1 MTIGDVHATSG
12 ILSALAAPFAM
23 TIGFILWDVHWKAN
37 GGSAFSLNMFKC
49 TLACVGFLVMS
60 SIFFKE
66 QTNNDEKQSDNVFA
80 LFDDNRM
87 DVSYLMLSSFI
98 GIIIGDALWLESLQ
112 IIGSR
117 RVIVID
123 AMKPFIGALMDWIFL
138 GDEPIAAFGYVG
150 MLLAAIGVLAVGL
163 EEDGSDIEENND
175 EKGEE
180 NRQNKGD
187 YVEQT
192 FPIDIEGEVDDTS
205 MSSSSKVNDSHPAGY
220 KIGYLYSI
228 ANVILDSYGFVLTK
242 QFGGA
247 FTSWQIGLVRF
258 GFAGVVLVLIS
269 FLMRFLE
276 LLKLNKYQI
285 ENTWYKLP
293 TMQTTDWSKILIG
306 VLFVTFLC
314 PSLTNY
320 AIFEIPLG
328 LALTL
333 FSIGPLYAIPLVW
346 ILKNEGPTF
355 RGIVGGVIA
364 VAGVIILVLTG

>member
-1 MTIGDVHATSG
+1 MMTIGDVHATSG

-66 QTNNDEKQSDNVFA
+66 QTNDDEKQSDNVFA

-98 GIIIGDALWLESLQ
+98 GIIVGDALWLESLQ

-117 RVIVID
+117 RVIVMD
-123 AMKPFIGALMDWIFL
+123 AMKPFIGALMDWMFL

-150 MLLAAIGVLAVGL
+150 MILAVIGVLAVGL
-163 EEDGSDIEENND
+163 EQDGSDIEED
-175 EKGEE
+175 SGEKGED
-180 NRQNKGD
+180 NQQYIFDN
-187 YVEQT
+187 V
-192 FPIDIEGEVDDTS
+192 DIEGELDDTS
-205 MSSSSKVNDSHPAGY
+205 MSSSSKANDSRPAGY
-220 KIGYLYSI
+220 KVGYLYSI

-269 FLMRFLE
+269 ILMRFLE

-293 TMQTTDWSKILIG
+293 TMQTTDWSKIMIG

-346 ILKNEGPTF
+346 ILKNEVPTF

-364 VAGVIILVLTG
+364 VVGVITLVLTG